1 QANKNLQIS
10 LNNKPFEYM
19 EIPATMTK
27 IIIDE
32 IELQPGKNIVSFDT
46 EKSVM
51 MNYDI
56 FENVFEIG
64 FKVSSISLL

>member
-1 QANKNLQIS
+1 
-10 LNNKPFEYM
+10 M

-27 IIIDE
+27 ITTDD